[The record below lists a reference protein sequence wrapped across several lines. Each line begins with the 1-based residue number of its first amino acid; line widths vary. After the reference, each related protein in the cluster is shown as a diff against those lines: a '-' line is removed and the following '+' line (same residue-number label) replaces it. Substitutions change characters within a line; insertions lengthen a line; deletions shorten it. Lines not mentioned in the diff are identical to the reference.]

1 MVVWMD
7 PLSSPLPSL
16 PQTSIKINKT
26 RDTIRVFYGR
36 FSSRSQKNAND
47 AEAAVSPAGFGP
59 GVAGVTLP
67 LLFLPGLP
75 AQASCSRFGQGWV
88 GLGITQLP

>member
-1 MVVWMD
+1 M
-7 PLSSPLPSL
+7 
-16 PQTSIKINKT
+16 
-26 RDTIRVFYGR
+26 
-36 FSSRSQKNAND
+36 
-47 AEAAVSPAGFGP
+47 SPAGFGP
-59 GVAGVTLP
+59 GVARVTLP